1 VIKGF
6 RDFITRGNVLDLAVA
21 VVIGTA
27 FTAVVTSVVE
37 NLINPVIA
45 AIGSPDTAG
54 LATPLRDFPEAT
66 INWDAIVT
74 ALINFFIIAAV
85 VYAVFVA
92 PMNRY
97 RKLRARGDE
106 DEPGPHPRTCCSC
119 RRSATCSGAS
129 RDNRRPLPRRQRRR
143 GPDHPYE
150 DHCESR
156 AQVSRTPGDTPLSPS
171 AAGAPR

>member
-1 VIKGF
+1 MIKGF

-45 AIGSPDTAG
+45 AIGSPDTGG

-66 INWDAIVT
+66 INWGAIVT

-106 DEPGPHPRTCCSC
+106 DEPGAPPEDVLLLQEIRDLLRSQQGQPATTAAPPEAPRT
-119 RRSATCSGAS
+119 
-129 RDNRRPLPRRQRRR
+129 
-143 GPDHPYE
+143 
-150 DHCESR
+150 
-156 AQVSRTPGDTPLSPS
+156 
-171 AAGAPR
+171 

>member
-21 VVIGTA
+21 IVIGTA

-37 NLINPVIA
+37 NLVNPVIA
-45 AIGSPDTAG
+45 ALGSPDTGG

-66 INWDAIVT
+66 INWGAVVT
-74 ALINFFIIAAV
+74 ALINFSIIAAV

-97 RKLRARGDE
+97 RKLQARGDE
-106 DEPGPHPRTCCSC
+106 DEPEAPPEDVLLLQEIRDLL
-119 RRSATCSGAS
+119 RSQQG
-129 RDNRRPLPRRQRRR
+129 LP
-143 GPDHPYE
+143 P
-150 DHCESR
+150 
-156 AQVSRTPGDTPLSPS
+156 ANS
-171 AAGAPR
+171 APTEAPRI